1 MGQTLTNRR
10 WKPGDNFCT
19 SSLYMDCVHSWLLHG
34 LVQGGL
40 VTSNNQFC
48 LIPSNGQLPAPPMLI
63 LSPCLLHSPPHFP
76 DNEVQFSSAAQLCL
90 TLCDPMHCS
99 TPDLLSITNSRS
111 LLKLMS
117 IETVMPS
124 NHLILCYAL
133 LLLPS
138 IFPSIR
144 LFSNEW
150 AFLIRWPSKC
160 KGTVW
165 DKGVGLEGTIRH

>member
-99 TPDLLSITNSRS
+99 TPDLPVHHQLPEFTQTYVHE
-111 LLKLMS
+111 LA
-117 IETVMPS
+117 MPS
-124 NHLILCYAL
+124 NHLILCCPL
-133 LLLPS
+133 LLPPS

-144 LFSNEW
+144 VFSNESV
-150 AFLIRWPSKC
+150 LHVRWP
-160 KGTVW
+160 TI
-165 DKGVGLEGTIRH
+165 GVSASASVLPINIQGLYL